1 MYGVGVFNEGT
12 GELVGKEVVERE
24 RSKEDFKGVLRMVC
38 EAGNNGRGRKAI
50 LSAKKTLQMLLL
62 ITVVNTADALSLPI
76 MMSPMPESF
85 WPQLDVFFL
94 MLVVC
99 SHCHV
104 LHFCCRFH
112 DAAPS

>member
-85 WPQLDVFFL
+85 WPQLDVFFNVGCL
-94 MLVVC
+94 
-99 SHCHV
+99 
-104 LHFCCRFH
+104 
-112 DAAPS
+112 